1 MTLLST
7 TAVSAERRAQPRI
20 QLPPMYTLVRVRLAN
35 ETQYRWTG
43 HIHDVSLGGMLFE
56 LDHNFRP
63 GTVLE
68 VRGLLPGH
76 QQLTFH
82 ARGPVTRVHYD
93 EHAYGS
99 LRLAMSFDAFSREQD
114 RSDFAEYLDGCNTA
128 MSAA

>member
-56 LDHNFRP
+56 LLP
-63 GTVLE
+63 
-68 VRGLLPGH
+68 LLSGGEG
-76 QQLTFH
+76 
-82 ARGPVTRVHYD
+82 ARESGRRALGRHPR
-93 EHAYGS
+93 
-99 LRLAMSFDAFSREQD
+99 
-114 RSDFAEYLDGCNTA
+114 
-128 MSAA
+128 